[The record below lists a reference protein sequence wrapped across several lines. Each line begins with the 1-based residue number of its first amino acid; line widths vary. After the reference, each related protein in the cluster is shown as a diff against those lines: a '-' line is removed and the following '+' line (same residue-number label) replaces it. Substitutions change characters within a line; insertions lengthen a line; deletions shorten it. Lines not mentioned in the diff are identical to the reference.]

1 MMKNISD
8 RGYLAAGCYL
18 EFRTREEQAF
28 TEKNLQNPAKGCAKK
43 SDKDNL
49 HKSVFSVTNHI
60 IIASM
65 GAFISAL

>member
-8 RGYLAAGCYL
+8 RGDPTAGCYL

-28 TEKNLQNPAKGCAKK
+28 TEKKNLQNPAKGCAKK

-49 HKSVFSVTNHI
+49 HKSEMERRLQKCF
-60 IIASM
+60 A
-65 GAFISAL
+65 

>member
-18 EFRTREEQAF
+18 EFRTRVDQAF
-28 TEKNLQNPAKGCAKK
+28 TEIFLQNPGKGCAKK

-49 HKSVFSVTNHI
+49 HKSEMERRLQKGF
-60 IIASM
+60 A
-65 GAFISAL
+65 